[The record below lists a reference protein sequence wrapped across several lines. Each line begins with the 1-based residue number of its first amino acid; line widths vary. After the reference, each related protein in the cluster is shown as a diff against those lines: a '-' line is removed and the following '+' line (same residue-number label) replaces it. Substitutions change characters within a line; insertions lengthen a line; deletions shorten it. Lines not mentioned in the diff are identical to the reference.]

1 MSNQLIRQLKRHEGM
16 KLKPYKCTAGKLTIG
31 IGRNLEDVGISEDEA
46 ETLLR
51 HDIIEATNQLLN
63 AFPWMSALND
73 ARASAMIN
81 FTFNVGIGTV
91 KKFTKTLAYMEAG
104 EWDKAADEM
113 RFNSKWAK
121 QVGNRAIEVTEQIR
135 TGKWAS

>member
-1 MSNQLIRQLKRHEGM
+1 MSNKLIRQLKRHEGM
-16 KLKPYKCTAGKLTIG
+16 KLKPYRCTAKKLTIG

-51 HDIIEATNQLLN
+51 HDIIEVTKQLLN
-63 AFPWMSALND
+63 AFPWMGALND
-73 ARASAMIN
+73 ARISALIN

-91 KKFTKTLAYMEAG
+91 KKFKITLGHLKNHAFE
-104 EWDKAADEM
+104 EAADEM
-113 RFNSKWAK
+113 LTSRWSE
-121 QVGNRAIEVTEQIR
+121 QVGERSKEVTEQLR

>member
-1 MSNQLIRQLKRHEGM
+1 MR
-16 KLKPYKCTAGKLTIG
+16 LKPYLCSSKKLTIG

-63 AFPWMSALND
+63 AFPWVGALND
-73 ARASAMIN
+73 ARGSAMIN

-91 KKFTKTLAYMEAG
+91 KKFTNTLAYMEAG

-113 RFNSKWAK
+113 MDSKWAK

-135 TGKWAS
+135 TGKWD

>member
-1 MSNQLIRQLKRHEGM
+1 MSNRLIRQLKRHEGM
-16 KLKPYKCTAGKLTIG
+16 RLKPYLCSSKKLSIG
-31 IGRNLEDVGISEDEA
+31 IGRNLDDIGISEDEA

-51 HDIIEATNQLLN
+51 HDIIEATSQLLK
-63 AFPWMSALND
+63 AFPWMGALND
-73 ARASAMIN
+73 ARGSAMIN

-91 KKFTKTLAYMEAG
+91 KKFTNTLAYMETG

-113 RFNSKWAK
+113 MDSKWAK

-135 TGKWAS
+135 TGKWD